1 MSLVIYKDGESLR
14 PWERF
19 QEITDDYGN
28 VWKAKMGDMVEHH
41 WALRKGKYPIID
53 HEGMSEWHTNWQ
65 NILEKDCGY
74 KLEQLRKDLLGYRKA
89 DALHQEL
96 KIVVEVQYSSISA
109 SDFYERTKFWIGLG
123 YNVVW
128 IFDPK
133 KYSDYTGKYRGQ
145 YRWSRKPVWWDTYK
159 EFRFKVD
166 IIIQNSL
173 KSKDR
178 IAQELVDII
187 IQNSLTSKDRI
198 AQELDGITIDR
209 YYRILA
215 ASHHPGWKTRKYCCK
230 VQSMTKN
237 RLIDELKG

>member
-19 QEITDDYGN
+19 QEITDDCGN
-28 VWKAKMGDMVEHH
+28 LWKAKMGDMVEHH
-41 WALRKGKYPIID
+41 WALLKGKYPIID
-53 HEGMSEWHTNWQ
+53 YEGMSDWHTNWQ

-96 KIVVEVQYSSISA
+96 KVVVEVQYSSISA

-128 IFDPK
+128 VFDPK
-133 KYSDYTGKYRGQ
+133 KYSDYRGKYEGQ
-145 YRWSRKPVWWDTYK
+145 YRWSRKPVWWDTYE

-166 IIIQNSL
+166 IIIQNPEVYYDDCAR
-173 KSKDR
+173 K
-178 IAQELVDII
+178 VDTDQGI
-187 IQNSLTSKDRI
+187 
-198 AQELDGITIDR
+198 DGTTLDR
-209 YYRILA
+209 YYRIES
-215 ASHHPGWKTRKYCCK
+215 ASHHPDWKTRKYMCR
-230 VQSMTKN
+230 VQSMSKK
-237 RLIDELKG
+237 RLVHILKGQNNIKV

>member
-28 VWKAKMGDMVEHH
+28 LWKAKMGDMVEHH
-41 WALRKGKYPIID
+41 WALLKGKYPIID
-53 HEGMSEWHTNWQ
+53 HEGMSDWHTNWQ

-74 KLEQLRKDLLGYRKA
+74 KLEQLRRDQLGYRKA

-96 KIVVEVQYSSISA
+96 KVVVEVQYSSISA

-128 IFDPK
+128 IFDTK
-133 KYSDYTGKYRGQ
+133 KYSDYTGKYKGQ
-145 YRWSRKPVWWDTYK
+145 YRWSRKPVWWDTYE

-166 IIIQNSL
+166 IIIQNP
-173 KSKDR
+173 
-178 IAQELVDII
+178 E
-187 IQNSLTSKDRI
+187 
-198 AQELDGITIDR
+198 R
-209 YYRILA
+209 YYDRFGRKVDTDPGIDGTTLDTYYSIES
-215 ASHHPGWKTRKYCCK
+215 ASHYPNWKTRKYKCQ
-230 VQSMTKN
+230 VDSMTKE
-237 RLIDELKG
+237 RLICELKGQNNIKV